1 MRKASRQ
8 GTKKAGPDGTVSQA
22 SPNGVINPPYYDSMD
37 GSHIDCQTAQKAMLG
52 VDGDINY
59 RMGCALKYLWRFR
72 FKGSARQDLMKC
84 IEYLH
89 GILRYAEPPSG
100 E

>member
-1 MRKASRQ
+1 MRKAHGQ
-8 GTKKAGPDGTVSQA
+8 GNKKVGSSGTTSQA
-22 SPNGVINPPYYDSMD
+22 SFDGVLNPPYYDSLD

-89 GILRYAEPPSG
+89 GILKYAEPPSG